1 MVHLVGGTVAICWLS
16 THCCQRVDHLG
27 HHGSLPCCLDAG
39 PVGRHKRTEN
49 PSKGLG
55 RLGRGSV
62 VCLVGENS
70 ARFVPGARGLQV
82 EPRAGLSPYTPPAA
96 FTGTPAGIPTPT
108 VSSPLSVSARAQME
122 HGHERDAIGA
132 GARTADRVQVR
143 QPVHDHQVGDSESSG
158 ELFRGKRVERPWTYA
173 DVRMSMRSRFRS
185 LLLSWPARSGGQ
197 CE

>member
-96 FTGTPAGIPTPT
+96 FTGTGTPAGIPTPT
-108 VSSPLSVSARAQME
+108 VSSPSRLSRRARRWNMDVRRTRMEPVPELPTASRSDSLCTIIKLATRSSRESVS
-122 HGHERDAIGA
+122 
-132 GARTADRVQVR
+132 V
-143 QPVHDHQVGDSESSG
+143 
-158 ELFRGKRVERPWTYA
+158 GKRVERWWTSA
-173 DVRMSMRSRFRS
+173 GVRMR
-185 LLLSWPARSGGQ
+185 LL
-197 CE
+197 